1 MTFIL
6 SLSAIFNI
14 SLYTF
19 KTIITRIG
27 KDSRYIIMGDSE
39 QCDMSIKDQS
49 SLSKIM
55 EVFNDDPYIGV
66 VKFNDEDCVRN

>member
-1 MTFIL
+1 
-6 SLSAIFNI
+6 
-14 SLYTF
+14 
-19 KTIITRIG
+19 
-27 KDSRYIIMGDSE
+27 MGDSE
-39 QCDMSIKDQS
+39 QCDKSIKDQS